1 MAWRRK
7 KMAVTNHCQFR
18 VATDVRHQSSLG
30 ASFDQNS
37 APESN
42 NVSSMSCA
50 HALHANAQVARGANV
65 TTCETKLGRR
75 SGITHSLTL
84 GVVAMS
90 SHSMPSHSQ
99 IAPAAGGFASAPAAP
114 PLLRR
119 FYDSIVAHRR
129 ARAEQEIARYL
140 QTHRDKLTDSLER
153 EIERRLQNG

>member
-1 MAWRRK
+1 
-7 KMAVTNHCQFR
+7 
-18 VATDVRHQSSLG
+18 
-30 ASFDQNS
+30 
-37 APESN
+37 
-42 NVSSMSCA
+42 
-50 HALHANAQVARGANV
+50 
-65 TTCETKLGRR
+65 
-75 SGITHSLTL
+75 
-84 GVVAMS
+84 MS

-99 IAPAAGGFASAPAAP
+99 IAPAAGGFASAPATP